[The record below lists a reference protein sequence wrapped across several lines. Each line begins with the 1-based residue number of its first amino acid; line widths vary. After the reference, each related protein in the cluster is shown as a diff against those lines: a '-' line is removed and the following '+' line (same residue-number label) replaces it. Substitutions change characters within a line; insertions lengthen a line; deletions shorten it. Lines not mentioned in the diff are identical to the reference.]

1 MCRTLF
7 PILLPRPPAANWG
20 EIPPKQQQQPH
31 CEQEWSSSLV
41 REDPEDT
48 PIREQQEEFKI
59 SQDTTEVTQ
68 FIFSPPPL
76 VESDCNQ
83 DSERDPRSTNNA
95 VEIKTEPE

>member
-1 MCRTLF
+1 M
-7 PILLPRPPAANWG
+7 
-20 EIPPKQQQQPH
+20 
-31 CEQEWSSSLV
+31 